1 MLLLPRPGTRLTSE
15 GETEINE
22 RMRIRRTEN
31 AKGKATRDF
40 ERRNERKTDNWEAK
54 MLTPLLLPVQ
64 LHKKPDNE
72 TKS

>member
-1 MLLLPRPGTRLTSE
+1 
-15 GETEINE
+15 
-22 RMRIRRTEN
+22 MR
-31 AKGKATRDF
+31 KGKQKRDC

-54 MLTPLLLPVQ
+54 MLTPLLLSVQ